1 MTPKKI
7 FYYSL
12 NCFCDYDFQNRKMN
26 KKKWVLSDDNIEMP
40 VAHRNEKKNVFIMLY
55 IDSVIIILTT
65 EKNE

>member
-1 MTPKKI
+1 
-7 FYYSL
+7 
-12 NCFCDYDFQNRKMN
+12 
-26 KKKWVLSDDNIEMP
+26 LSDDNIEMP